1 MSHGLFCFYEFMPT
15 LVTSTK
21 ACAKL
26 CICWSVCVGFLKI
39 GWFPNLILHPT
50 LVIFILLCRT
60 NWDQYLNVKCFV
72 TICAKLFI
80 GVSHINALHNW
91 PTSRLFHTPFPQGCF
106 HSLPALFLLFLAFL
120 DNQKEVE
127 PSRLA
132 ESWNCPL
139 SPPTFC
145 LGFCYSA
152 SFFFPIIF
160 GSGARLYSYNLLILM
175 SAVFPFWLKVN
186 WRLTLISPMKPNPAT
201 LISMEFCSVVDLQKQ
216 CKGVCM
222 CIVVVGGGKA
232 GGRTGIKPLFLK
244 VMETSHL
251 GNINVLMPF

>member
-1 MSHGLFCFYEFMPT
+1 MYLITTRAHNISTTTSHGLFCFYEFMPT

-26 CICWSVCVGFLKI
+26 CIRWSVCVGFLEI

-60 NWDQYLNVKCFV
+60 NWDPYLHVKCFV
-72 TICAKLFI
+72 TICAKRFI

-91 PTSRLFHTPFPQGCF
+91 PTAQLFHTPFPRGCF
-106 HSLPALFLLFLAFL
+106 HALPALFLLFLAFL

-145 LGFCYSA
+145 LGFCFSA
-152 SFFFPIIF
+152 SFFFFSIIF

-175 SAVFPFWLKVN
+175 SAAFSLLAQNQLK
-186 WRLTLISPMKPNPAT
+186 THCDQSHEAKPCHLDFNGI
-201 LISMEFCSVVDLQKQ
+201 LLSVVDLQKQ

-222 CIVVVGGGKA
+222 CVVVGG
-232 GGRTGIKPLFLK
+232 RW
-244 VMETSHL
+244 
-251 GNINVLMPF
+251 

>member
-1 MSHGLFCFYEFMPT
+1 MYLITTRAHNISTTMSHGLFCFYEFMPT

-26 CICWSVCVGFLKI
+26 CIRWSVCVGFLEI

-60 NWDQYLNVKCFV
+60 NWDPYLNVKCFV

-91 PTSRLFHTPFPQGCF
+91 PTGRLFHTPFPRGCF
-106 HSLPALFLLFLAFL
+106 HALPALFLLFLAFL

-145 LGFCYSA
+145 LGFCFSAA
-152 SFFFPIIF
+152 SFFFFFPSFLVMEPDYIATI
-160 GSGARLYSYNLLILM
+160 SWSSCLLL
-175 SAVFPFWLKVN
+175 FPLWLRVN
-186 WRLTLISPMKPNPAT
+186 WRLIVISPMKPNPAT
-201 LISMEFCSVVDLQKQ
+201 LISMEFCFLLLIYKSNA
-216 CKGVCM
+216 KGYVC
-222 CIVVVGGGKA
+222 V
-232 GGRTGIKPLFLK
+232 
-244 VMETSHL
+244 
-251 GNINVLMPF
+251 

>member
-152 SFFFPIIF
+152 SFFF
-160 GSGARLYSYNLLILM
+160 SHH
-175 SAVFPFWLKVN
+175 FW
-186 WRLTLISPMKPNPAT
+186 
-201 LISMEFCSVVDLQKQ
+201 
-216 CKGVCM
+216 
-222 CIVVVGGGKA
+222 
-232 GGRTGIKPLFLK
+232 
-244 VMETSHL
+244 
-251 GNINVLMPF
+251 